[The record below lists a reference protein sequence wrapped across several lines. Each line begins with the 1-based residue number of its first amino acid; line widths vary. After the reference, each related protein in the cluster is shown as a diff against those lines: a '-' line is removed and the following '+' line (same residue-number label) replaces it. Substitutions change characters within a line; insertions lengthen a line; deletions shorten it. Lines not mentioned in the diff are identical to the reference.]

1 MINGLVIGIVKD
13 NADPDGMHRI
23 MVEFPV
29 DSDQG
34 VKSSWC
40 RMMSAMAG
48 KLRGL
53 TMLPDVG
60 TEVVLMFAYRSMTPY
75 VLGAVYN
82 GADDKPE
89 PYKNDD
95 GNDDK
100 RVFWSR
106 NDHMVIFDDTE
117 GAEKVEVA
125 AAAPTRLDIRSGPL
139 WVSANS
145 AEKTVEEYSDKNIIW
160 EAVETIS
167 FKCKDFKLE
176 TDSTVAIEAGSEIIL
191 KSGSKTDIKAGSSHK
206 CTAGKVD
213 VNPPGS
219 VPDPKSALAMPA
231 HKHSPTS

>member
-1 MINGLVIGIVKD
+1 MINGLVIGIVTD
-13 NADPDGMHRI
+13 NVDPDGMHRV

-29 DSDQG
+29 DSGQG
-34 VKSSWC
+34 VKSSWA
-40 RMMSAMAG
+40 RMMSPMG
-48 KLRGL
+48 GTSRGL
-53 TMLPDVG
+53 VMLPDIG
-60 TEVVLMFAYRSMTPY
+60 TEVVLMYAYRSMTPY
-75 VLGAVYN
+75 ILGAVYN
-82 GADDKPE
+82 GGEDKPE

-95 GNDDK
+95 GNNDK

-125 AAAPTRLDIRSGPL
+125 AAAPARLDVRSAPL
-139 WVSANS
+139 WVSASS

-167 FKCKDFKLE
+167 FKCKDFILE
-176 TDSTVAIEAGSEIIL
+176 TDSTIAIEAGSEGIM
-191 KSGSKTDIKAGSSHK
+191 KSGSKTEMKSGSSQK
-206 CTAGKVD
+206 YKAGKVD

-219 VPDPKSALAMPA
+219 VPNPDPALAFPA

>member
-1 MINGLVIGIVKD
+1 MINGLVIGIVTD
-13 NADPDGMHRI
+13 NVDPDGMHRV

-29 DSDQG
+29 DSGEG
-34 VKSSWC
+34 VKSSWA
-40 RMMSAMAG
+40 RMMSPMG
-48 KLRGL
+48 GTSRGL
-53 TMLPDVG
+53 VILPDIG
-60 TEVVLMFAYRSMTPY
+60 TEVVLMYAYRSMTPY
-75 VLGAVYN
+75 ILGAVYN
-82 GADDKPE
+82 GGDDKPE

-95 GNDDK
+95 SNNDK

-106 NDHMVIFDDTE
+106 NDHMVIFDDTA

-125 AAAPTRLDIRSGPL
+125 AAAPTRLDVRSGPL

-145 AEKTVEEYSDKNIIW
+145 AEKTVEEYSDKNIVW

-176 TDSTVAIEAGSEIIL
+176 TDSTIAMEAGSKGIM
-191 KSGSKTDIKAGSSHK
+191 KSGSSTTMKSGSTQK
-206 CTAGKVD
+206 YKAGKVD

-219 VPDPKSALAMPA
+219 VPNPDPPLALPP